1 LGKDF
6 CGQPS
11 TLWIVVLPLQALWGD
26 TDAAFEWLERA
37 NHQRDA
43 GLAEVKAAH
52 SLMRLHSDPRWKAF
66 IRKGAADRGSTPILR
81 ASP

>member
-37 NHQRDA
+37 HARLTDEFVWHEARRVHA
-43 GLAEVKAAH
+43 GAEAREQNAAENV
-52 SLMRLHSDPRWKAF
+52 A
-66 IRKGAADRGSTPILR
+66 GGG
-81 ASP
+81 